1 MWREPYISDF
11 CVFFLSFS
19 SKVLNMNHRVYD
31 HIVRWDMLSLT
42 DIWFST
48 RSKCLINDIKKMSG
62 TQHKKFVQNYGK
74 IKNMLIHNI
83 DVLWM
88 VSSPR
93 RNLHLQLHFTILD
106 LIVMFIIL
114 IFIDWRQEAAITIF
128 GLLTGTSKSYKFN

>member
-1 MWREPYISDF
+1 
-11 CVFFLSFS
+11 
-19 SKVLNMNHRVYD
+19 
-31 HIVRWDMLSLT
+31 
-42 DIWFST
+42 
-48 RSKCLINDIKKMSG
+48 MSG

-114 IFIDWRQEAAITIF
+114 IFIDWRQEAAIS
-128 GLLTGTSKSYKFN
+128 GTHRFEYFWPPNRYIEVL